1 MHASWVLTSIL
12 KLVRTHYGGKK
23 SKTQVKATILQR
35 HGLFFFFFLKSGKS
49 ADGLG
54 SASSWPSGGTVPA
67 LGAEKDAQYGR

>member
-1 MHASWVLTSIL
+1 MGERKAKH
-12 KLVRTHYGGKK
+12 K
-23 SKTQVKATILQR
+23 SKLPYYRGMA
-35 HGLFFFFFLKSGKS
+35 FFFFFLKSGKS